1 MEEEDELDD
10 EDKVDLPDH
19 KPGLSKKKEDSDDEE
34 GDAEAAVGEKSR
46 RNEMAMEAFS
56 RLMSVLES

>member
-10 EDKVDLPDH
+10 EDEVDLPDH

-34 GDAEAAVGEKSR
+34 GGAGAAVGEKAR